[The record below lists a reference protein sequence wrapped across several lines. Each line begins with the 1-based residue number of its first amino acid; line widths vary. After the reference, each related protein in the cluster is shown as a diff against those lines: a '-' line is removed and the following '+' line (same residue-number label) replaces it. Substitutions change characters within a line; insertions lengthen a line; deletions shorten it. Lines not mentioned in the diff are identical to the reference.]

1 MTKEIQTLSEE
12 MTKLLDRIS
21 NDLTSTLI
29 SLDGSLKA
37 IECGTLIK
45 IPTGVGYVK
54 CYKSATSLE
63 IQVYLKDLIEAQPQ
77 AIDEYDAYLRDLAT
91 TNDEPK

>member
-29 SLDGSLKA
+29 SLDGNLKD

-45 IPTGVGYVK
+45 IPTAAGYVK
-54 CYKSATSLE
+54 SYKSATSLE
-63 IQVYLKDLIEAQPQ
+63 IQVYLRDMIVQQPQ
-77 AIDEYDAYLRDLAT
+77 ALDEYDTYLRDLAT

>member
-1 MTKEIQTLSEE
+1 MTKETQTLFEE

-29 SLDGSLKA
+29 SLDGNLKD

-45 IPTGVGYVK
+45 IPTDAGYVK

-63 IQVYLKDLIEAQPQ
+63 IQLYLRDMIVQQPQ
-77 AIDEYDAYLRDLAT
+77 AIDEYDTYLRDLAT